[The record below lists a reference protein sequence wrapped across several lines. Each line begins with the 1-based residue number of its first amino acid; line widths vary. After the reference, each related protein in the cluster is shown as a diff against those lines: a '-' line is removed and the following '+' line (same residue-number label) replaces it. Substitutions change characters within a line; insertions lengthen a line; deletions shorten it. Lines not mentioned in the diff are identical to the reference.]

1 MKRAI
6 IVGMALACSLA
17 VLGCAA
23 GQQAAKSGPA
33 QLAPMTTND
42 ITALSK
48 AGISDTV
55 IVAMMT
61 ASGSQFNLKASDII
75 ALADSGVSDNVI
87 DAMIKTGDNSKQVDQ
102 SPAVYPYPWYPYYAY
117 AYPYYIYDP
126 FWDPW
131 YYPWYSVRVGF
142 NYGFHGGFGVH
153 GGHRGGRHH

>member
-17 VLGCAA
+17 VLGCAS
-23 GQQAAKSGPA
+23 GQQASKSSA
-33 QLAPMTTND
+33 QQLAPLTTDD
-42 ITALSK
+42 ITALSR

-87 DAMIKTGDNSKQVDQ
+87 NAMMKMGENSKQVDQ
-102 SPAVYPYPWYPYYAY
+102 SHAVYPYPWYPYYAY
-117 AYPYYIYDP
+117 PYYIYDP
-126 FWDPW
+126 FCDPW
-131 YYPWYSVRVGF
+131 SYPGYSVSFGYYR
-142 NYGFHGGFGVH
+142 GFGGH
-153 GGHRGGRHH
+153 GGHRGGGRH